1 MPETPPNVAAS
12 RLTRILKLAG
22 AWAFVGIPALW
33 GVGQVAVKALAL
45 FR

>member
-1 MPETPPNVAAS
+1 MPETSQS
-12 RLTRILKLAG
+12 RLTRLLKLAG
-22 AWAFVGIPALW
+22 AWAVVGIPALW

>member
-1 MPETPPNVAAS
+1 MKRSANS
-12 RLTRILKLAG
+12 NLRLWM

-33 GVGQVAVKALAL
+33 GVLQTILKTLAL

>member
-1 MPETPPNVAAS
+1 MPDPS
-12 RLTRILKLAG
+12 RTTTSPLAHVLKLAL

-33 GVGQVAVKALAL
+33 GVGQVAEKALAL